1 MHMYS
6 VVAVLENLAYVTLAL
21 KIDFYSQTLGN
32 RSSIT
37 NTNLRK
43 KSEMVNWGFVWLLL
57 FFFFYLGFH
66 LFVCLFVCV
75 LSSQSEHCKEIL

>member
-21 KIDFYSQTLGN
+21 KIDFYSQPLGD

-43 KSEMVNWGFVWLLL
+43 KSEMVNWGFVWLLFVWV
-57 FFFFYLGFH
+57 FFIWGFIC
-66 LFVCLFVCV
+66 LFVCLFVF
-75 LSSQSEHCKEIL
+75 

>member
-21 KIDFYSQTLGN
+21 KIDFYSQPLGD

-43 KSEMVNWGFVWLLL
+43 KSEMVNWGFVWLLFVWVFL
-57 FFFFYLGFH
+57 FGVS
-66 LFVCLFVCV
+66 FVCLFVC
-75 LSSQSEHCKEIL
+75 LCSEFTE

>member
-57 FFFFYLGFH
+57 FFFFLFGVS
-66 LFVCLFVCV
+66 FVCLFVC
-75 LSSQSEHCKEIL
+75 LCSEFTE

>member
-21 KIDFYSQTLGN
+21 KIDFYSQPLGN

-43 KSEMVNWGFVWLLL
+43 KSEMVNWGFVWL
-57 FFFFYLGFH
+57 FFWVFYLGFH